1 MGHDLR
7 FPDETDAAFL
17 ARVIR
22 TARVASVLV
31 ASCLANHE
39 VQAALQ
45 TGELK
50 ERDLRSCPIVRVDWE
65 QAIGIGRAGEVLS
78 ACKNK
83 NWGDGPY
90 ILPLEPNDQV
100 GGCRIGYVY
109 KPSSLYNMRF
119 EQRNRLKQMLGKQ
132 FRKLVGTAKYHTK
145 TIFMQYLTIDE
156 ANAIR
161 RRIHVEPGI
170 FWRAAKGKVLLDLPK
185 RDRQRELFP
194 AE

>member
-22 TARVASVLV
+22 TAKVASVLV
-31 ASCLANHE
+31 AACLANHQ

-45 TGELK
+45 AGELT
-50 ERDLRSCPIVRVDWE
+50 ERDLRSCPIVRVDWD
-65 QAIGIGRAGEVLS
+65 QAYGIGRAGEVLS

-90 ILPLEPNDQV
+90 ILPLEPDDPI
-100 GGCRIGYVY
+100 GGIRIGYVY

-119 EQRNRLKQMLGKQ
+119 EQRNRLKELLGKQ
-132 FRKLVGTAKYHTK
+132 YRKLVGTAKYWTK
-145 TIFMQYLTIDE
+145 TIFMRDLKPDE

-161 RRIHVEPGI
+161 RRIQVEPGI
-170 FWRAAKGKVLLDLPK
+170 FWRAAKGKVFLDLPK
-185 RDRQRELFP
+185 RDRQLELFP
-194 AE
+194 SE